1 MRSRSMKF
9 ALVGVAF
16 FALSFAVACGS
27 SSSPTVPT
35 PPSGGGGGGSAGVT
49 VSIAGQ
55 FGSQSYVPSPVNV
68 KVGQSVAWH
77 NNDSIGHTASGD
89 SGSFDSGFL
98 GAGATSNPVT
108 MSTAGTFTYHCQIHP
123 GMVGTLNVQ

>member
-1 MRSRSMKF
+1 MRSHSMKF
-9 ALVGVAF
+9 ALAGVAF

-27 SSSPTVPT
+27 SSSPAAPP
-35 PPSGGGGGGSAGVT
+35 PPSGRGGSADVT

-55 FGSQSYVPSPVNV
+55 LGGQSSVPSPVNV

-89 SGSFDSGFL
+89 SGTFNSGVL

-123 GMVGTLNVQ
+123 GMVGTITVQ